1 MSTQHCALKKED
13 DVMRTLKGVALAVMF
28 LLPFAAGC
36 MRPHGFHHGD
46 MDTATERGIHEMEG
60 LVDKTVK
67 DPVKAERVKGY
78 VKEIVQE
85 AKLSI
90 QQKREY
96 HKKLYDLNAN
106 YNAPAEDFTKI
117 LDEQYNAS
125 MRSATKILGLRFKAK
140 EELTADEW
148 KALTDGMNK
157 YRGRYWGDKSAS

>member
-1 MSTQHCALKKED
+1 MSTLK
-13 DVMRTLKGVALAVMF
+13 VLALAVI
-28 LLPFAAGC
+28 LVLPFAAGC
-36 MRPHGFHHGD
+36 MRPHSFHHGD
-46 MDTATERGIHEMEG
+46 MEASTERGIHEMEE

-67 DPVKAERVKGY
+67 DPAKAERVKGY
-78 VKEIVQE
+78 VKEIVHE
-85 AKLSI
+85 AKLSL

-106 YNAPAEDFTKI
+106 YNAPPENFTKI

-148 KALTDGMNK
+148 KALTDEMNK
-157 YRGRYWGDKSAS
+157 YRGRYWGDKGAS